1 MYIKKV
7 SPSKLK
13 SYDECKKKYKFRYV
27 DHLRK
32 TYNNNSNTDA
42 LHFGSYVHRI
52 LELGVE
58 AKSVEELEKI
68 AKEERANYTF
78 PDSFEKRVPDM
89 LKNFLQLNEKLTEHI
104 SAEQVFEIPITDDY
118 AINGII
124 DRVVKGET
132 GKYLV
137 IDYKTSKRASTKRE
151 LFTDA
156 QMIMYAYAISKMY
169 NVSVSDVT
177 CCHYYPHMDKLV
189 SVRFTPSHV
198 AVFLRKLTSK
208 IWEIRKKKKSEF
220 PPQLNQFC
228 NWCNFKNLCPE
239 FGGTST
245 MLEEAI
251 SDERSVSV

>member
-239 FGGTST
+239 FGGTDK

-251 SDERSVSV
+251 SSERSVSV